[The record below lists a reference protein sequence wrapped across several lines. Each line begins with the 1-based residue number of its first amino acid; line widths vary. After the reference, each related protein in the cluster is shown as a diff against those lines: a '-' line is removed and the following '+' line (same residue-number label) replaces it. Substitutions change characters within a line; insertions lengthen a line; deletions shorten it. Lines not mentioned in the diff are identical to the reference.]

1 MMILWSVQT
10 EIDKNLLYILNT
22 LPSKKFWTF
31 KTCIKFIFLCKDSAV
46 KIFRGKRGEKRG
58 AFGGQTFGP
67 LAIILYQ

>member
-58 AFGGQTFGP
+58 PMAVRQSP
-67 LAIILYQ
+67 LAINIYQ

>member
-46 KIFRGKRGEKRG
+46 KNFRGKGGEKRG
-58 AFGGQTFGP
+58 ANGGQAGSP
-67 LAIILYQ
+67 SHQHYQ